1 MGHVYQGVCK
11 VYLDGINLKVFNK
24 LSLIIINYFSK
35 TSKVSKAAQRKR
47 FVIERFV
54 IKPKQKAT
62 TKAEIK
68 IRRVRQMHVYAL
80 IDRKTLRP
88 AQIWFENF
96 NVCVVVVP
104 S

>member
-47 FVIERFV
+47 FVIE
-54 IKPKQKAT
+54 
-62 TKAEIK
+62 
-68 IRRVRQMHVYAL
+68 
-80 IDRKTLRP
+80 
-88 AQIWFENF
+88 
-96 NVCVVVVP
+96 P
-104 S
+104 SE